1 MFCLDGDILQVTF
14 LNSQSHKNINLLMAR
29 IKQKDKLKTQIKAG
43 IVVHAVNLSPLE
55 AKEGRSLSLRPA
67 WST

>member
-1 MFCLDGDILQVTF
+1 
-14 LNSQSHKNINLLMAR
+14 MAR